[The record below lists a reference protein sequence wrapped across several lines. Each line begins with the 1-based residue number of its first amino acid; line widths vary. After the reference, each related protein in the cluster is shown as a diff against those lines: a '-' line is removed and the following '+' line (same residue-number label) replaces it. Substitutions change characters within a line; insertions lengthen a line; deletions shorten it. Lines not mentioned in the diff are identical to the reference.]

1 MEKELDRI
9 EKEVAE
15 IEAQAETKSEE
26 LKAEIDDLYDQRDA
40 CNNDLAEA
48 TEAGDQKGYE
58 KSFARIRYLEDR
70 IGYLEKQRELLEEG
84 ALISSEQWKK
94 FSGDIHKEWRT
105 DVQEHRKIMLEAW
118 DTFWKHARQLQ
129 IEANIANYQLD
140 RIHDDVLRTDFDG
153 WRNTVPEK
161 MKNQNRNYKR
171 ASSYNWDIA
180 KTRVDDVMRNTGC
193 ADFFRR

>member
-1 MEKELDRI
+1 MGKEIDRI
-9 EKEVAE
+9 EKEIAE
-15 IEAQAETKSEE
+15 IEAQAETKSAE

-94 FSGDIHKEWRT
+94 FSGDIIKEWQEE
-105 DVQEHRKIMLEAW
+105 VCEHRKIMLEAW
-118 DTFWKHARQLQ
+118 ATFWKHARQLQ

-153 WRNTVPEK
+153 WRDTVPEK
-161 MKNQNRNYKR
+161 MKNQNRKYKR
-171 ASSYNWDIA
+171 AVSSNWDIA